1 MQLEGKTKYFEVVV
15 NSLIHKNLVDGSADG
30 CLTLHNLVGEY
41 LELKK
46 PIDFVTILYDQEGE
60 LKQGRE
66 LLAIFLAFMANNVF
80 ISKCCSDT
88 PLVLLRKHVVIICR
102 FIISWTLMLKM
113 QFLEYFNCIQQHN
126 KMKMFFY
133 I

>member
-1 MQLEGKTKYFEVVV
+1 MQPEGKTKYFEVVV

-60 LKQGRE
+60 LKQGKE
-66 LLAIFLAFMANNVF
+66 LLAVFLAFMANNVLM
-80 ISKCCSDT
+80 SKCCFGS
-88 PLVLLRKHVVIICR
+88 PLVPPRKHVVVTCR
-102 FIISWTLMLKM
+102 FIFSWTLMLKM
-113 QFLEYFNCIQQHN
+113 QFLQYFNFIHKHN
-126 KMKMFFY
+126 KMQRVFY